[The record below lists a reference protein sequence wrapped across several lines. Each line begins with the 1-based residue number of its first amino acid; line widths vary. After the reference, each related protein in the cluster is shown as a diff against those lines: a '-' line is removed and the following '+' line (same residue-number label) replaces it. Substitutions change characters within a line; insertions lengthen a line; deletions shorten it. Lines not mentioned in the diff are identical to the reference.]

1 LNLSDS
7 PLAAERSRSLDPL
20 PVPPDISPA
29 RLRFQWRGPQKF
41 PATRAEDRK
50 TLTGASVCNSQHP
63 PSPPPSE
70 TAHHAAQQ
78 RCSSFAALHE
88 SGQQHNPPKCTFFL
102 SHPLPSESNAHQVL
116 TCSDQISRAPRRLGD
131 GRQFGTSMRNGSAPW
146 AALRSTNFRP
156 GGLAGTVA
164 IGGSLETRRA
174 ISLWDK
180 SEPQPT
186 PSAPSPV
193 APAAPATPVAPSGS
207 VDAASASASS
217 IPPSAPA
224 APVAPVVP
232 EAAAPSTSSLPELD
246 AASLLDLP
254 EQIGFLKTLG
264 LDFGWGP
271 SSVMQWA
278 IEHVHVLSGMP
289 WWGSIAATAI
299 LLRLI
304 MFKPLL
310 KSQDTSARM
319 QKLHQDPAYDE
330 TRKAMQEAMASGNSA
345 AMTEARRDL
354 SMLNK
359 RAGVNPLNA
368 FWGLLQ
374 IPFGYGMFRVLNGAA
389 SIPVPGMETGGFLW
403 ITDLT
408 VSDPYFLLPIAGP
421 MAMFA
426 MVKLGSKYSTPQA
439 KAQQKLMMYI
449 LGPLSVIF
457 TSYLPAGVQFY
468 FFITG
473 LIGVAQNWLFSKAAF
488 RSLFNLTP
496 IATPGPAIG
505 TTAGPTRI
513 ASGPTRL
520 NYQAPRATPAPATPA
535 ADAGSIKGIVDNL
548 KQTVHN
554 AKGGAGNH
562 LEAGRKR
569 EAEKAAKKYAEQRG
583 EQERQKFWSETRK
596 K

>member
-1 LNLSDS
+1 MLPSRGVL
-7 PLAAERSRSLDPL
+7 RSL
-20 PVPPDISPA
+20 
-29 RLRFQWRGPQKF
+29 
-41 PATRAEDRK
+41 PATRA
-50 TLTGASVCNSQHP
+50 V
-63 PSPPPSE
+63 
-70 TAHHAAQQ
+70 
-78 RCSSFAALHE
+78 SSITRQ
-88 SGQQHNPPKCTFFL
+88 S
-102 SHPLPSESNAHQVL
+102 
-116 TCSDQISRAPRRLGD
+116 ISRAPRRLGD

-146 AALRSTNFRP
+146 AALRSTNSRL

-180 SEPQPT
+180 SEPAPT
-186 PSAPSPV
+186 PSAPAPS
-193 APAAPATPVAPSGS
+193 PAAPAATAAPSAP

-217 IPPSAPA
+217 IPPPP

-232 EAAAPSTSSLPELD
+232 EAVAPPTSSLPELD
-246 AASLLDLP
+246 GASLLDLP

-278 IEHVHVLSGMP
+278 LEHVHVFSGMP

-299 LLRLI
+299 LLRLV

-310 KSQDTSARM
+310 MAQDTTAKM
-319 QKLHQDPAYDE
+319 QKLQKDPAYEE
-330 TRKAMQEAMASGNSA
+330 TRR
-345 AMTEARRDL
+345 AMTEAVSRGDSAAITEHRRDM
-354 SMLNK
+354 SMMNK
-359 RAGVNPLNA
+359 RAGVNPLNGL
-368 FWGLLQ
+368 WGLLQ
-374 IPFGYGMFRVLNGAA
+374 IPFGYGMFRVLNGAS

-421 MAMFA
+421 VAMFA
-426 MVKLGSKYSTPQA
+426 MVKLGSKYATPQSR
-439 KAQQKLMMYI
+439 AQQKLMMYI

-473 LIGVAQNWLFSKAAF
+473 IIGVAQNWLFTKSAF
-488 RSLFNLTP
+488 RNLFGLTP
-496 IATPGPAIG
+496 IVAPAATPIS
-505 TTAGPTRI
+505 TTAAKTSI
-513 ASGPTRL
+513 SSGPTRL
-520 NYQAPRATPAPATPA
+520 NYQAPRAASASEAPA
-535 ADAGSIKGIVDNL
+535 ADAGSVKGIMDNL

-562 LEAGRKR
+562 VEAGRKR

-583 EQERQKFWSETRK
+583 EQERQKFWSDTRK

>member
-1 LNLSDS
+1 MLPSRGIL
-7 PLAAERSRSLDPL
+7 RSLP
-20 PVPPDISPA
+20 SA
-29 RLRFQWRGPQKF
+29 R
-41 PATRAEDRK
+41 AT
-50 TLTGASVCNSQHP
+50 
-63 PSPPPSE
+63 
-70 TAHHAAQQ
+70 
-78 RCSSFAALHE
+78 SSITR
-88 SGQQHNPPKCTFFL
+88 QT
-102 SHPLPSESNAHQVL
+102 
-116 TCSDQISRAPRRLGD
+116 ISRAPRRIGD

-146 AALRSTNFRP
+146 AALRSTNSRL

-186 PSAPSPV
+186 PSATSPAAPV
-193 APAAPATPVAPSGS
+193 APAAPSASVAEPAA

-217 IPPSAPA
+217 IPPVTPDA
-224 APVAPVVP
+224 AV
-232 EAAAPSTSSLPELD
+232 PSTSLPELD
-246 AASLLDLP
+246 AATLLDLP

-278 IEHVHVLSGMP
+278 LEHVHVLSGMP

-319 QKLHQDPAYDE
+319 QKLHTDPAYDE
-330 TRKAMQEAMASGNSA
+330 TRKALTEAMSRGDSA
-345 AMTEARRDL
+345 AMTELRRDL

-421 MAMFA
+421 VAMFA

-473 LIGVAQNWLFSKAAF
+473 IIGVAQNWLFSKASF
-488 RSLFNLTP
+488 RTLFGLTP
-496 IATPGPAIG
+496 IGPGPAAAPIT
-505 TTAGPTRI
+505 TTATNSS
-513 ASGPTRL
+513 APTRL
-520 NYQAPRATPAPATPA
+520 TYQAPRSTPEPTTPA
-535 ADAGSIKGIVDNL
+535 ADSGSIKGIVDNF

-583 EQERQKFWSETRK
+583 EQERQKFWSETRRK
-596 K
+596 